1 MDKKKVFTEEDR
13 KDAEGPRMDNP
24 ENLRTDK
31 ESIYDMHE
39 DMQTVDSIPLED
51 LKMEEREEKVR
62 RDTKNNSSSAEKY
75 PGSSKDV
82 IHMDPK
88 HLKEK

>member
-1 MDKKKVFTEEDR
+1 MDNKKVFTERDR
-13 KDAEGPRMDNP
+13 KDADGPYMDNP

-51 LKMEEREEKVR
+51 LKMEEREEKHR
-62 RDTKNNSSSAEKY
+62 TDTKSTSSSIEKS
-75 PGSSKDV
+75 PGSQAR
-82 IHMDPK
+82 
-88 HLKEK
+88 LKED